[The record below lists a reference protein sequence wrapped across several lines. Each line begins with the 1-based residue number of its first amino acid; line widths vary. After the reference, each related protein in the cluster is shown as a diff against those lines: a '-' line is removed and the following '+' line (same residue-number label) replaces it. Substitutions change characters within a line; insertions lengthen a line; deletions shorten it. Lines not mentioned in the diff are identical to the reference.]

1 MFASYERQKNVYL
14 NEQFYPLIIFT
25 RPYNSYNLMMSDL
38 MVSDEVLFLDI
49 KYVSK
54 ADFSAHSLS

>member
-1 MFASYERQKNVYL
+1 
-14 NEQFYPLIIFT
+14 
-25 RPYNSYNLMMSDL
+25 MMSDL